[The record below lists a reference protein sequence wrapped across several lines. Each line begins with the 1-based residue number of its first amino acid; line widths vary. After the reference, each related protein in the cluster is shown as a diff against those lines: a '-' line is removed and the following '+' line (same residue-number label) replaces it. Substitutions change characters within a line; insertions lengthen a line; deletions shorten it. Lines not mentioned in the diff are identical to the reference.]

1 MKCIYCGNELKEG
14 SLFCPYCGKEVQ
26 IVPDYNIYD
35 DDYLKA
41 VLAQENADT
50 DAFADVNGTKA
61 VNKASS
67 ENGKKKPKNS
77 KKQKIIIASV
87 IGVIAVLVIVLI
99 LVGMSIRKSH
109 DNSFDYQVEMAE
121 KAYDSGDIDE
131 AIAYYEKALALDKDN
146 IEVRLTLA

>member
-77 KKQKIIIASV
+77 KTE
-87 IGVIAVLVIVLI
+87 
-99 LVGMSIRKSH
+99 
-109 DNSFDYQVEMAE
+109 DYYCKCNRCYCSACYRTHFGRHE
-121 KAYDSGDIDE
+121 YS
-131 AIAYYEKALALDKDN
+131 
-146 IEVRLTLA
+146 